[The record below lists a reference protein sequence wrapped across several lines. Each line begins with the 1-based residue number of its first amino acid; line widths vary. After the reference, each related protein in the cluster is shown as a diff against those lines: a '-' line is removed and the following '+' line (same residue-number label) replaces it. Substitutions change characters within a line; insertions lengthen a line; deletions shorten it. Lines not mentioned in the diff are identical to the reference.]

1 MKMWTSCL
9 YNKFEAGEHIGPI
22 LLENIKDCLID
33 IDGAVGDGT
42 LTEESVR
49 MVTGTTYPNVIT
61 THYRGEFTDLIKKE
75 VTIEVFDDGNHN

>member
-1 MKMWTSCL
+1 
-9 YNKFEAGEHIGPI
+9 
-22 LLENIKDCLID
+22 
-33 IDGAVGDGT
+33 
-42 LTEESVR
+42 VR